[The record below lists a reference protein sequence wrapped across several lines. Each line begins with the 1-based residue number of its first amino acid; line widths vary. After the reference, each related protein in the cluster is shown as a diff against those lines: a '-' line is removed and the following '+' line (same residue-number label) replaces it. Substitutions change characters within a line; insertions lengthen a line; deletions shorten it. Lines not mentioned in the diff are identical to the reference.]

1 MRCLRLRARDDA
13 RGQALVE
20 FAIVIPLFLLIVFG
34 LIDLGRF
41 VMSDSILSQSARE
54 GARLAAV
61 EAQWVGLSEPGCNTS
76 GGPIC
81 PASVAALANDVQVA
95 ANRMVNGLG
104 GTVTSVYLSCDAPGA
119 EPAGLWT
126 GSSCVSR
133 GQGNVVSV
141 RVVFTYRPITPVI
154 GSLIGS
160 VERHGAATMVIN

>member
-1 MRCLRLRARDDA
+1 MNRPRTQSDG

-20 FAIVIPLFLLIVFG
+20 FALVIPIFLLIVFG

-41 VMSDSILSQSARE
+41 VMSDSILSQGARE

-61 EAQWVGLSEPGCNTS
+61 EAQWVGKVEPGCNTA
-76 GGPIC
+76 GGPVC
-81 PASVAALANDVQVA
+81 PASVGALASDVQAA
-95 ANRMVNGLG
+95 ANRMVEGLG
-104 GTVTSVYLSCDAPGA
+104 GTITDVHLSCDAPGT
-119 EPAGLWT
+119 EPTGLWT

-141 RVVFTYRPITPVI
+141 RVVFTYDPITPII
-154 GSLIGS
+154 GSFIGS